1 MLFPAGTSG
10 VVHVVIVAASL
21 FSIPALELA
30 FGDRFGRGQTQ
41 DVLTYGETNDFQSK
55 FTSGALT
62 RESEDATADETA
74 SGVDP
79 DDFSDTDSSGEFGF
93 DEIGDSDR
101 TDTRFGSPD
110 DAPLTE
116 APVGGEGQGDD
127 RTLEAAAEGTVEGP
141 GDSGE
146 ADEPGQAT
154 REIIIF
160 VNLRP
165 EPEPDQDPVESD
177 PARARGD
184 TDIPAAVASSTDGET
199 PTQVAGLTP
208 DEALSATEAPRSGDP
223 EGLEDGET
231 DAGRLSTGD
240 VTRAVA
246 PNQGELSPPDSAA
259 ALESDTIG
267 STPEEFSEGEENSS
281 TSVKTTTAVTPDVE
295 ASGGKLQVD
304 ATTTIEQATG
314 QPGLPDQDN
323 DITAEAPIPAD
334 TEPRP
339 EFDVTAPVRG
349 IDGFSTPAESREV
362 VDKLLKPDEPGAA
375 LARIG
380 GLASGIDDDLPGMR
394 GPDNPDSQNLVQ
406 VAEGSLNAAETIS
419 PDAELREGITEDG
432 VRDAGVAMNEDVPGA
447 QIAAL
452 EEGQEFKALDAGPTD
467 QSARVRGE
475 LDPLAKVIAV
485 IAGNNEALARAL
497 TNPDA
502 LDTIGGNPNPGD
514 LRTNDILEKAA
525 DAGLASAQTAL
536 AKRYL
541 LGLVDGSDP
550 DELVEMLRNAAE
562 RGDEEAQLMLGAL
575 FADGRIVPKDL
586 VQSHV
591 FLELAAKQGSEEANE
606 LIPVLERQMAPREVI
621 DSRRLAREYRRLLD
635 AMADSRSRGSS
646 GDGLRDQLLAAAA
659 AGNTAKIA
667 ELLSRGA
674 DLEGNDTAG
683 RTAVINAAWRGEQEV
698 VDLLVE
704 LDADLNVADNEGRT
718 AVSWAASNGH
728 ADIVRRLLENGARSG
743 IADEQGLT
751 PIMRAAWN
759 GHLDVVRLLI
769 NSGSQLSETG
779 KSALDYAVLGGHR
792 EIARILRAFG
802 A

>member
-1 MLFPAGTSG
+1 M
-10 VVHVVIVAASL
+10 VHVVIVAVSL
-21 FSIPALELA
+21 FSIPAIELA
-30 FGDRFGRGQTQ
+30 FGDRFGKSQTQ
-41 DVLTYGETNDFQSK
+41 DVLTYGESNDFQSK

-62 RESEDATADETA
+62 RESEDATDDKTA
-74 SGVDP
+74 SGLDP

-101 TDTRFGSPD
+101 TDSRFGSPD

-116 APVGGEGQGDD
+116 APVGGEGQGDAQS
-127 RTLEAAAEGTVEGP
+127 LEAAADGTIEGP

-165 EPEPDQDPVESD
+165 EPEPDQDPVEDD

-199 PTQVAGLTP
+199 PTQVASLAP
-208 DEALSATEAPRSGDP
+208 DDALSKDDEPRSGDAD
-223 EGLEDGET
+223 GLEDGET
-231 DAGRLSTGD
+231 DAGRLSEGD
-240 VTRAVA
+240 ATSAVA

-259 ALESDTIG
+259 ALQSETIG
-267 STPEEFSEGEENSS
+267 STPEEFSEAEEASS
-281 TSVKTTTAVTPDVE
+281 TAVKTTTAVTPDE
-295 ASGGKLQVD
+295 ESAGGKLQVD
-304 ATTTIEQATG
+304 ATSTTEQATG
-314 QPGLPDQDN
+314 QPGLPEQDN
-323 DITAEAPIPAD
+323 NITAEAPLPSDI
-334 TEPRP
+334 EPRP
-339 EFDVTAPVRG
+339 EFDVTAPTKG
-349 IDGFSTPAESREV
+349 IEGFNTPAERQEV
-362 VDKLLKPDEPGAA
+362 VDKLLEPDEPGAA

-380 GLASGIDDDLPGMR
+380 GLASGIDEDLASEK
-394 GPDNPDSQNLVQ
+394 GPDNPESQNLIQ
-406 VAEGSLNAAETIS
+406 VAEGSLNAQES
-419 PDAELREGITEDG
+419 VSSDAEVRDGVSEDG
-432 VRDAGVAMNEDVPGA
+432 VRDAGKAEDDNVLGA

-452 EEGQEFKALDAGPTD
+452 EEGQEFKALDAGPKD
-467 QSARVRGE
+467 QSARTRGE

-485 IAGNNEALARAL
+485 IAGNNDALARAL

-502 LDTIGGNPNPGD
+502 LDTIGGNPDPGD
-514 LRTNDILEKAA
+514 LKTNDILEKAA
-525 DAGLASAQTAL
+525 EAGLASAQTAL

-606 LIPVLERQMAPREVI
+606 LIPVLERQMAPREVV
-621 DSRRLAREYRRLLD
+621 DSRRLAREYRRLID
-635 AMADSRSRGSS
+635 ATSSLRSRGSG
-646 GDGLRDQLLAAAA
+646 GDGLRDQLLEAAA

-674 DLEGNDTAG
+674 DLEGNDTSG
-683 RTAVINAAWRGEQEV
+683 RTAVINASWRGEQEV

-704 LDADLNVADNEGRT
+704 LDADLNVADYDGRT

-728 ADIVRRLLENGARSG
+728 ADIVRRLLENGARSS
-743 IADEQGLT
+743 ISDKEGLT
-751 PIMRAAWN
+751 PLMRAAWN
-759 GHLDVVRLLI
+759 GHQEVVRLLI
-769 NSGSQLSETG
+769 DSGSQLSETDEAG
-779 KSALDYAVLGGHR
+779 KSALDYAVQGGHR
-792 EIARILRAFG
+792 EIARVLRAFG